1 MSKLECWTRERSNN
15 SRYVVCS
22 DSKGQKKI
30 SNNNM
35 VKEKKKPPV
44 PKVRQGRGKNR
55 NPPIIQDA
63 IDSYKFDI
71 IPMMDISRG
80 STQRRVEQQDRR
92 EQFLQ
97 RDRRKR
103 FVDMTERGDRDSR
116 RRAFSRTLSN
126 PQQFMGKTYK
136 APQEVVNPRYVKRF
150 EKVKKQVA
158 EGNYKSKQAEYRA
171 KRQLQSLTE
180 YMDLDTKRKQA
191 KTPDEYT
198 SLSQAME
205 SGEFMKWERYNTL
218 KNKKQREKK
227 SMYDV

>member
-1 MSKLECWTRERSNN
+1 MSKLECWTRERSNG

-35 VKEKKKPPV
+35 ER
-44 PKVRQGRGKNR
+44 KVRQGRGQNR

-71 IPMMDISRG
+71 IPMDKIKSGIKR
-80 STQRRVEQQDRR
+80 EERR

-97 RDRRKR
+97 RDRRKT
-103 FVDMTERGDRDSR
+103 FLEMTEKGDRDSR

-136 APQEVVNPRYVKRF
+136 APQEAVNPRYVKRF

-191 KTPDEYT
+191 KTPEEYT

-205 SGEFMKWERYNTL
+205 SGDFMKWERYNTM
-218 KNKKQREKK
+218 KNKKAIQKK
-227 SMYDV
+227 SLYDV

>member
-1 MSKLECWTRERSNN
+1 MSKLECWTRERKNGSK
-15 SRYVVCS
+15 YIVCN

-35 VKEKKKPPV
+35 VKEKMKPPV

-63 IDSYKFDI
+63 IDSYKYDI
-71 IPMMDISRG
+71 IPMDKIKSGIKR
-80 STQRRVEQQDRR
+80 EDRR

-116 RRAFSRTLSN
+116 RRAFTRTLSN

-136 APQEVVNPRYVKRF
+136 PPQDVMNPRYIKRF
-150 EKVKKQVA
+150 EKVKKTVA
-158 EGNYKSKQAEYRA
+158 EGNYKNKPAEYRA

-180 YMDLDTKRKQA
+180 YMDLDKKRKQA
-191 KTPDEYT
+191 KSDEEYT
-198 SLSQAME
+198 SLSRAME
-205 SGEFMKWERYNTL
+205 SGEFMKWERYNAL
-218 KNKKQREKK
+218 KNKKAREKK
-227 SMYDV
+227 SLYDV

>member
-1 MSKLECWTRERSNN
+1 MSKLECWTRERKNGSK
-15 SRYVVCS
+15 YIVCN

-35 VKEKKKPPV
+35 VKEKMKPPV

-63 IDSYKFDI
+63 IDSYKYDI

-80 STQRRVEQQDRR
+80 STQRRVEKQERR

-116 RRAFSRTLSN
+116 RREFTRTLSN

-136 APQEVVNPRYVKRF
+136 PPQEPVNPRYIKRF

-158 EGNYKSKQAEYRA
+158 EGNFKNKPAEYRA

-191 KTPDEYT
+191 KSDEEYT
-198 SLSQAME
+198 SLSRAME
-205 SGEFMKWERYNTL
+205 SGEFMKWERYNAM
-218 KNKKQREKK
+218 KNKKAREKK
-227 SMYDV
+227 SLYDV